1 MPLWVCDVAKVPR
14 GSTYLALDQS
24 LAGHLDLVARV
35 RIQNFATAL
44 LRSRF
49 DALREIRVLGEVLG
63 WNLPAETVW
72 SARTLSA
79 LLKTNYLSD
88 TASLSELTFEQLG
101 KVPGM
106 GVRTMLDFLCTLE
119 AHMEGSENR
128 TSGEQLG
135 LTFPDVEPH
144 LATLREVSKHSW
156 ADIVSE
162 ADLRFKGMFPSGT
175 GTFADRVEQLL
186 ETKDFSAAIAL
197 SEASEGIVATAAGI
211 AQLRLEELLQ
221 QIFETFMNLGN
232 EHRDAILCRLGWHG
246 ERPITLA
253 EAGDLIGVT
262 RERVRQLE
270 AKFVRKLPPEGLYA
284 PAVAMAVQV
293 IAKAAPVAATK
304 VPSLLL
310 DSGLTTQSF
319 SAASL
324 ISAADILSVDHNLKI
339 QGSGGEEFIYA
350 GTQVATPQKIVSMAR
365 RMSGA
370 AGAAKISDLCE
381 RLTLEGFPTSADGAA
396 AVLHGTAKARFVG
409 DDWVWFPDNPAKR
422 SRLRNLTRRMLSVVT
437 PIHVSKLREG
447 VKREVNYLN
456 SVKHGWPIIVPPEKV
471 LRRYYADHR
480 EFTISGDGLVDC
492 VETLDYRNELVGTD
506 RVLIDVIRSVPT
518 GVLDRS
524 SFREAVL
531 RREVSVASFEQ
542 ALTYSAVIERVDN
555 NVWSAR
561 GVQLDPN
568 AVAAC
573 REANSRRPQERRVTD
588 FGWTSTGEAWFS
600 AVVPGHHHIVLG
612 IPGEIRRFLAEG
624 RFTEVGATGITVGV
638 SKDGTSYGYGPI
650 LRRLGAEE
658 GDRMVATFDLA
669 KNTVAVRIGGSELED
684 QD

>member
-1 MPLWVCDVAKVPR
+1 MWVCDVAEVPR
-14 GSTYLALDQS
+14 GSTYQALDLS
-24 LAGHLDLVARV
+24 LTGQLDLVARV

-49 DALREIRVLGEVLG
+49 EALRDVLALG
-63 WNLPAETVW
+63 DVQGWDLPTETTW

-88 TASLSELTFEQLG
+88 TASLSGLTFEQLG

-106 GVRTMLDFLCTLE
+106 GVRTTLDFLCTLE
-119 AHMEGSENR
+119 AHMNR
-128 TSGEQLG
+128 VGEAPTLGEQLE
-135 LTFPDVEPH
+135 LSIPDIEPH
-144 LATLREVSKHSW
+144 LATLRAVSKHDW
-156 ADIVSE
+156 ADLVSE
-162 ADLRFKGMFPSGT
+162 ADLRFEGMFPSGA

-186 ETKDFSAAIAL
+186 EKRDFPAAVAL
-197 SEASEGIVATAAGI
+197 SEASEDIVATAAGI

-221 QIFETFMNLGN
+221 QVFEIFMKLGDQ
-232 EHRDAILCRLGWHG
+232 HRDALLRRLGWLG
-246 ERPITLA
+246 DKPITLA

-262 RERVRQLE
+262 RERIRQLE
-270 AKFVRKLPPEGLYA
+270 AKFVRKLPPEGMYA
-284 PAVAMAVQV
+284 PAVAMAVQA
-293 IAKAAPVAATK
+293 IANAAPVAVAK
-304 VPSLLL
+304 VPAILR
-310 DSGLTTQSF
+310 DAGLTTQSF
-319 SAASL
+319 SADSV
-324 ISAADILSVDHNLKI
+324 ISAAGVLGVEHNLEI
-339 QGSGGEEFIYA
+339 QGSGGEEFVYA
-350 GTQVATPQKIVSMAR
+350 GTQVATPKKIVSMAR

-381 RLTLEGFPTSADGAA
+381 RLTLEGFPTSAEGAA
-396 AVLHGTAKARFVG
+396 AVLRGTAKARFVG
-409 DDWVWFPDNPAKR
+409 EDWVWFPDNPAKR

-447 VKREVNYLN
+447 VKREAIYLN
-456 SVKHGWPIIVPPEKV
+456 SVKHGWPITVPPEDV

-480 EFTISGDGLVDC
+480 EFTISDDGLVDC
-492 VETLDYRNELVGTD
+492 VEPLDYRTELVGTD
-506 RVLIDVIRSVPT
+506 RLLIDVIRSVPT

-524 SFREAVL
+524 SFRDAAL
-531 RREVSVASFEQ
+531 RREVSAASFEQ

-588 FGWTSTGEAWFS
+588 FGWTSRGEAWFS
-600 AVVPGHHHIVLG
+600 AVVPSHHHIVLG

-624 RFTEVGATGITVGV
+624 RFTEVGDTGVIIGV
-638 SKDGTSYGYGPI
+638 SKDGTSYGYGSI

-658 GDRMVATFDLA
+658 GDRMVATFDLT
-669 KNTVAVRIGGSELED
+669 KSTVAVRIGGSELDD